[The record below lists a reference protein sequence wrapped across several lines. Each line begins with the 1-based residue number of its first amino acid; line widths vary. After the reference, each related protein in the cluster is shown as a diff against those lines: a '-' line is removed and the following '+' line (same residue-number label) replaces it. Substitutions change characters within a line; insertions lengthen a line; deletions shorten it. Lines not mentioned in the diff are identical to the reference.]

1 MKRGFLNTHKAKQ
14 RVAEAI
20 DEESNKKKSPK
31 QSKNKDEKKECSDS
45 DMRAEYADLNTIDPH
60 KLPKI
65 VQEQVDDKNCVGH
78 GKNRIVFRFWPRD
91 PKGDIIKPSPLRGKE
106 AGNGIDLWGATLY
119 DFYRVLRA
127 PDVKNYLT
135 ISTGSRLAKWMR
147 QHGEL
152 IADNELYWADKEED
166 PKEVPVVDIGE
177 LIRCY
182 DVRVTSGI
190 LNQFSSREEIREKE
204 KTGGSAFSDSDL
216 KKAADGDSTHPVD
229 QGDDIGG
236 SEQEEEAALA
246 TDVCSED
253 DSITNGQLDASMLE
267 TEDKASSEDGADHLT
282 VEPAV
287 PLPNIDS
294 PFHPDHYPS
303 PYPFIPCSHNETPI
317 LQQRIPLH
325 LLPQKL
331 HVHDPWNKLTI
342 DKSASDHKTPWHSKV
357 SNRGDIVRTYSL
369 SLAPEGKEAASK
381 AQKLAEMAE
390 DEAAKKESVLHI
402 FPTAKEGPT
411 EEPLIEVMLPVRPQ
425 KRMQVEEAHLYLS
438 PHAVG
443 FGNHSV
449 VHSVEWELPRDIF
462 MEARLCEACVEEDV
476 REQVQKLKDEGKWE
490 TLLKGPT
497 EKPEETMQGGSEGEP
512 SQASGPKRTT
522 GHVTIEEHEF
532 AEVTASYVLQGY
544 GDTEPDG
551 EKSTDANDA
560 PSSNGNSPVG
570 TASDAAKTG
579 GAETDVQMDAVDG
592 QDLKPV
598 AKVDQEEAPNV
609 DMEVDDDQLCAL
621 GSAPKADKGKG
632 KMEQEQDN
640 GGEEKDS
647 EQNENEQSEECSE
660 EERFTLEPP
669 RVVRIATYSGPVL
682 RIHTS
687 VKWRS
692 PSEEQCNHKKSSFGS
707 EPVPRTA
714 VVGVIAKLSIEDDC
728 HLAREAI
735 NYQSFPDHF
744 YQHWNGYNV
753 ISPIQDPVPVG
764 ALCPQFYGYYTPDD
778 PTDNRYS
785 RQPRYLSPI
794 LLLEHCGREIDPNEL
809 SQDDKQECAS
819 LVLRFHHAGWLH
831 DSFAARNIVWQQG
844 KPTEWPIDRPHSG
857 KSFRL
862 IDFGRSKKSE
872 RAAMMT
878 EGEIA
883 FRLLRL
889 LHHALK

>member
-1 MKRGFLNTHKAKQ
+1 
-14 RVAEAI
+14 
-20 DEESNKKKSPK
+20 
-31 QSKNKDEKKECSDS
+31 
-45 DMRAEYADLNTIDPH
+45 MRAAYADLNTIDPH

-65 VQEQVDDKNCVGH
+65 VQEQIDNDKNCVGY
-78 GKNRIVFRFWPRD
+78 GKTRILFRVWPRD

-119 DFYRVLRA
+119 DFYHVLRA

-135 ISTGSRLAKWMR
+135 ISTSSRLARWMR

-152 IADNELYWADKEED
+152 IADDELYWADKEED

-182 DVRVTSGI
+182 DMRVASGI
-190 LNQFSSREEIREKE
+190 LN
-204 KTGGSAFSDSDL
+204 
-216 KKAADGDSTHPVD
+216 H
-229 QGDDIGG
+229 
-236 SEQEEEAALA
+236 SEQEEEAELA
-246 TDVCSED
+246 TDACSED
-253 DSITNGQLDASMLE
+253 DSTTSGQLDASMLE

-282 VEPAV
+282 GEPAV

-303 PYPFIPCSHNETPI
+303 PYPFIPCSHTETPI

-331 HVHDPWNKLTI
+331 YVHDPWNKLTI
-342 DKSASDHKTPWHSKV
+342 DKGSSDHKTPWHCKV
-357 SNRGDIVRTYSL
+357 SKGGDIVRSYSL

-411 EEPLIEVMLPVRPQ
+411 EELLIEVVLPVRPQ
-425 KRMQVEEAHLYLS
+425 KRMNVEEAHLYLS
-438 PHAVG
+438 PRAVG
-443 FGNHSV
+443 FGNHSI
-449 VHSVEWELPRDIF
+449 VHSVEWELPRDLF

-476 REQVQKLKDEGKWE
+476 REQIQKLKDEGKWE
-490 TLLKGPT
+490 TLLKDPA
-497 EKPEETMQGGSEGEP
+497 EDPEETAQGGSGGEP
-512 SQASGPKRTT
+512 SQ
-522 GHVTIEEHEF
+522 
-532 AEVTASYVLQGY
+532 
-544 GDTEPDG
+544 
-551 EKSTDANDA
+551 
-560 PSSNGNSPVG
+560 
-570 TASDAAKTG
+570 
-579 GAETDVQMDAVDG
+579 
-592 QDLKPV
+592 
-598 AKVDQEEAPNV
+598 
-609 DMEVDDDQLCAL
+609 
-621 GSAPKADKGKG
+621 
-632 KMEQEQDN
+632 
-640 GGEEKDS
+640 DS
-647 EQNENEQSEECSE
+647 NENEQSEECSE
-660 EERFTLEPP
+660 EERFILEPP
-669 RVVRIATYSGPVL
+669 RVVRTATYSGPVL

-692 PSEEQCNHKKSSFGS
+692 PWEEQCDHKKSSFGS
-707 EPVPRTA
+707 GPVPRTA
-714 VVGVIAKLSIEDDC
+714 IVGVIAKLSIEDDC
-728 HLAREAI
+728 HLVREAN

-744 YQHWNGYNV
+744 FQHWNGYNV

-778 PTDNRYS
+778 PTDSRYS
-785 RQPRYLSPI
+785 RRPRYLSPI
-794 LLLEHCGREIDPNEL
+794 LLVEHCGREIDPDGL
-809 SQDDKQECAS
+809 CQDDKQECAS
-819 LVLRFHHAGWLH
+819 LMLRFHHAGWLH
-831 DSFAARNIVWQQG
+831 DSFAARNILWQQG

>member
-20 DEESNKKKSPK
+20 DEESNKKPSPK
-31 QSKNKDEKKECSDS
+31 QSKNKDEKKEWYVVIIDVIAHTVKPCCCSSDS
-45 DMRAEYADLNTIDPH
+45 GIRAAYADLNTIDPH

-65 VQEQVDDKNCVGH
+65 VQEQIDNDKNCVGY
-78 GKNRIVFRFWPRD
+78 GKTRILFRVWPRD

-106 AGNGIDLWGATLY
+106 AGNGIDLWSATLY
-119 DFYRVLRA
+119 DFYHVLRA

-135 ISTGSRLAKWMR
+135 ISTSSRLAKWMR

-152 IADNELYWADKEED
+152 IADDELYWADKEED

-182 DVRVTSGI
+182 DARVTSGI

-204 KTGGSAFSDSDL
+204 KTSGSAFSHSDL
-216 KKAADGDSTHPVD
+216 KKATDEGD
-229 QGDDIGG
+229 
-236 SEQEEEAALA
+236 
-246 TDVCSED
+246 
-253 DSITNGQLDASMLE
+253 
-267 TEDKASSEDGADHLT
+267 LT
-282 VEPAV
+282 P
-287 PLPNIDS
+287 P
-294 PFHPDHYPS
+294 
-303 PYPFIPCSHNETPI
+303 TPI

-331 HVHDPWNKLTI
+331 YVHDPWNKLTV
-342 DKSASDHKTPWHSKV
+342 DMGDSDHKTPWHSKV
-357 SNRGDIVRTYSL
+357 SKRGDIVRSYSL

-411 EEPLIEVMLPVRPQ
+411 EELLIEVVLPVRS
-425 KRMQVEEAHLYLS
+425 KKIMNVEEAHLYLS
-438 PHAVG
+438 PRAVG
-443 FGNHSV
+443 FGNHSI
-449 VHSVEWELPRDIF
+449 VHSVEWELPRDLF
-462 MEARLCEACVEEDV
+462 MEARLCEACVEDV
-476 REQVQKLKDEGKWE
+476 REQIQKLKDEGKWE
-490 TLLKGPT
+490 TLLKDPA
-497 EKPEETMQGGSEGEP
+497 ENPEET
-512 SQASGPKRTT
+512 T
-522 GHVTIEEHEF
+522 
-532 AEVTASYVLQGY
+532 
-544 GDTEPDG
+544 
-551 EKSTDANDA
+551 
-560 PSSNGNSPVG
+560 
-570 TASDAAKTG
+570 
-579 GAETDVQMDAVDG
+579 
-592 QDLKPV
+592 
-598 AKVDQEEAPNV
+598 QEW
-609 DMEVDDDQLCAL
+609 
-621 GSAPKADKGKG
+621 
-632 KMEQEQDN
+632 
-640 GGEEKDS
+640 
-647 EQNENEQSEECSE
+647 SE

-692 PSEEQCNHKKSSFGS
+692 PSEEQCDHKKSSFGS
-707 EPVPRTA
+707 GPVPRTA

-728 HLAREAI
+728 HLVREAN

-744 YQHWNGYNV
+744 FQHWNGYNV

-778 PTDNRYS
+778 PTDSRYS

-794 LLLEHCGREIDPNEL
+794 LLVEHCGREIDPNGL
-809 SQDDKQECAS
+809 CQDDKQECAS
-819 LVLRFHHAGWLH
+819 LMLRFHHAGWLH
-831 DSFAARNIVWQQG
+831 DSFAARNILWQQG